1 MRDTH
6 RLKEKYEL
14 TLDNHQIVVLTVVA
28 LILIGGAFAL
38 GVTVGKKLAGDQP
51 AVAAAAAPADIL
63 AAVDQKTD
71 ALDDMAKDASLTF
84 HDTLTKPAPEPE
96 PAEAPKPAPAQAI
109 ATANAP
115 PAPGAPEAGQVKAD
129 PVPTRTTDAGDLK
142 QAFGRAQAKPADTSE
157 DGNWTL
163 QLSASQDQAESDRFA
178 AGLRDKGYAPFIVR
192 ADVPGRGVWYRVRMG
207 RFGSKDAAQRY
218 LADFQRETQ
227 MEAFVTPLK

>member
-28 LILIGGAFAL
+28 LVLIGGAFAL
-38 GVTVGKKLAGDQP
+38 GVTVGKKLAVDQP

-96 PAEAPKPAPAQAI
+96 VAEAPKPAPTQPI
-109 ATANAP
+109 ATANP
-115 PAPGAPEAGQVKAD
+115 PPAPEAGQVKTD

-142 QAFGRAQAKPADTSE
+142 QAFGRAQAKPADTAE
-157 DGNWTL
+157 DGTWTL
-163 QLSASQDQAESDRFA
+163 QLSASQDSDEADRFA

-192 ADVPGRGVWYRVRMG
+192 ADVPGRGVWFRVRMG
-207 RFGSKDAAQRY
+207 RFPSKDAAMRY